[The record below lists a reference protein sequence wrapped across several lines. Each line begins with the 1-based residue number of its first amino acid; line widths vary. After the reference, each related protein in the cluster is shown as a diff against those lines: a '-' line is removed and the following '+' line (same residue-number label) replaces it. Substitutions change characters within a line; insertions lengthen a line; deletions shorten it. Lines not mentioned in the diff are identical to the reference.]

1 MLKVFLMSLS
11 EPAVLSP
18 SSGFF
23 FFFLL
28 IFPRN
33 PLKTPDP

>member
-23 FFFLL
+23 FFFFFFFLN
-28 IFPRN
+28 FF
-33 PLKTPDP
+33 

>member
-23 FFFLL
+23 FFFLTY
-28 IFPRN
+28 FSKES
-33 PLKTPDP
+33 LKNT